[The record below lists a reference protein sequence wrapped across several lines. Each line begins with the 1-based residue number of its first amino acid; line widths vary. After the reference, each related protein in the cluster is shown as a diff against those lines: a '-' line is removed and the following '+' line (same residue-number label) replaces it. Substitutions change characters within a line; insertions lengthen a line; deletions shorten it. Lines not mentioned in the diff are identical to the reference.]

1 MKHILPFLLL
11 LLSCSP
17 AFSQAHRAAKH
28 RPKVALV
35 LGGGGA
41 KGAAE
46 VGVLKYIEQS
56 GVPIDMIVGTSIGSI
71 VGGLYSVGYRSEQ
84 LDSMFRSQHWLTLM
98 TGRNSKFSH
107 DPIEREDSVTYLFGF
122 PIVNNRGNKHKTHAE
137 EGRNGMLRGDSIVA
151 MLETMTGRPDS
162 ISFDKLPIPYR
173 CVAVD
178 MGPFK
183 EVVLSHGHLAKCM
196 RASMA
201 IPFAFRPMKINGMTL
216 ADGGLLNNLPVDVA
230 KAMGA
235 DIIIAVD
242 LSVNKHD
249 HHERLSDKISFLKE
263 LRMGKLARWIVD
275 RPDLD
280 KYQENV
286 KAADIYI
293 NPQLHGYDA
302 MDFTHHKIEK
312 MIALGEEAGKEALPQ
327 LMELKKKL
335 VNPQGASSQFRTS
348 RKRGRSR

>member
-1 MKHILPFLLL
+1 MKHILTLLILLL
-11 LLSCSP
+11 ACSP
-17 AFSQAHRAAKH
+17 ALSQGRKAAKP

-84 LDSMFRSQHWLTLM
+84 LDSLFRSQKWLSLL
-98 TGRNSKFSH
+98 TGRNTKFSR

-122 PIVNNRGNKHKTHAE
+122 PIINNRSNKRKTHAD
-137 EGRNGMLRGDSIVA
+137 EGKTGVLRGDSIVA

-178 MGPFK
+178 MHPFK

-201 IPFAFRPMKINGMTL
+201 IPLAFRPMKIDGMTL

-230 KAMGA
+230 KEMGA

-242 LSVNKHD
+242 LTVNKHD
-249 HHERLSDKISFLKE
+249 NYESLSDKLHFLKD
-263 LRMGKLARWIVD
+263 LRMGKLARWVVD
-275 RPDLD
+275 RPDLE
-280 KYQENV
+280 KYHENV
-286 KAADIYI
+286 KGADIYI

-302 MDFTHHKIEK
+302 TDFSPKKIEK
-312 MIALGEEAGKEALPQ
+312 MISLGEEAGKAALPQ
-327 LMELKKKL
+327 LIELNKKL
-335 VNPQGASSQFRTS
+335 GSN
-348 RKRGRSR
+348 KH

>member
-56 GVPIDMIVGTSIGSI
+56 GVKIDMIVGTSIGSI

-84 LDSMFRSQHWLTLM
+84 LDSMFRSQQWLSLL
-98 TGRNSKFSH
+98 TGRNSKFNH

-122 PIVNNRGNKHKTHAE
+122 PIINNRSNKRKTHAE

-151 MLETMTGRPDS
+151 MLETMTGKPDS

-201 IPFAFRPMKINGMTL
+201 IPLAFRPMKIDGMTL

-242 LSVNKHD
+242 LTVKKHEN
-249 HHERLSDKISFLKE
+249 HESLSDKIHFLKG
-263 LRMGKLARWIVD
+263 LKMGHLARWMVD
-275 RPDLD
+275 RPDLE
-280 KYQENV
+280 KYHENV
-286 KAADIYI
+286 KGADIYI

-302 MDFTHHKIEK
+302 TDFSHHKIEK
-312 MIALGEEAGKEALPQ
+312 MIALGEEAGKAALPQ
-327 LMELKKKL
+327 LLELKKKL
-335 VNPQGASSQFRTS
+335 RS
-348 RKRGRSR
+348 RKHK

>member
-1 MKHILPFLLL
+1 MKHILPLLLL
-11 LLSCSP
+11 LLSFSP
-17 AFSQAHRAAKH
+17 ALAQVKH
-28 RPKVALV
+28 TATKSRPKVALV

-84 LDSMFRSQHWLTLM
+84 LDSMFRSQQWLTLL
-98 TGRNSKFSH
+98 TGRNAKLRNN
-107 DPIEREDSVTYLFGF
+107 PIEKEDSVTYIFGF
-122 PIVNNRGNKHKTHAE
+122 PISNHRSEARKTNADK
-137 EGRNGMLRGDSIVA
+137 GRHGILRGDSIVT
-151 MLETMTGRPDS
+151 MLEGMTQRPDS
-162 ISFDKLPIPYR
+162 INFDDLPIPYR

-183 EVVLSHGHLAKCM
+183 EVVLSHGNLARSM

-201 IPFAFRPMKINGMTL
+201 IPLAFRPMKIDGMTL

-242 LSVNKHD
+242 LTVNKHD
-249 HHERLSDKISFLKE
+249 NYEKLSDKLGILKD
-263 LRMGKLARWIVD
+263 LRLGNLARWVVD
-275 RPDLD
+275 RPDLE
-280 KYQENV
+280 KYHENV
-286 KAADIYI
+286 KGADIYI
-293 NPQLHGYDA
+293 NPQLKGFDA
-302 MDFTHHKIEK
+302 TDFSQKKIEK
-312 MIALGEEAGKEALPQ
+312 MIALGEEAGKAALPQ
-327 LMELKKKL
+327 LLELKKEL
-335 VNPQGASSQFRTS
+335 RS
-348 RKRGRSR
+348 RKHK